1 MSSELATFRARFEA
15 TVEQRQTAS
24 ITAVQQ
30 TLADQMRITSYEIED
45 RKRLLGIDESDV
57 KLLASC
63 RRLIHEQVDDIV
75 EEFYSIQTQ
84 TPEIALVIGDAE
96 TLSRLKMAMRSY
108 ILEMFEGQ
116 YDVTY
121 VNKRLRIGKVHKR
134 IGLSPKLYTTALR
147 MLHELLERE
156 VDRWHPSDDPSA
168 AKLKQAL
175 QKIFMFDIQLVFDT
189 YIASL
194 VAEVQS
200 AKDEVE
206 RYAANLE
213 QQVIDRTLQL
223 AEMSRQDM
231 LTELQ
236 NQMAFHEHLRREYS
250 AAERSGEPLCLI
262 YIDLNDFKM
271 VNDTKGHTVGDQL
284 LAMTARMI
292 KNNIRTTDIPC
303 RYGGDE
309 FCVIVPRTALAD
321 AKKTCLRILK
331 AFEKEDAQG
340 TSLSIGV
347 AQLDLSNGMT
357 MDDLVHAAD
366 ANMYKAKQQ
375 HKDACGNYMVA

>member
-1 MSSELATFRARFEA
+1 MGSDVTALGAQIEA
-15 TVEQRQTAS
+15 TVQERQTAS
-24 ITAVQQ
+24 TTAVQQ
-30 TLADQMRITSYEIED
+30 TLAEQMRITSHEIED
-45 RKRLLGIDESDV
+45 RKRLLGISESDL

-63 RRLIHEQVDDIV
+63 RRQVHEQVDEIV

-84 TPEIALVIGDAE
+84 TPEIALVIGDIE

-134 IGLSPKLYTTALR
+134 IGVSPKLYTTALR
-147 MLHELLERE
+147 ILHELLERDA
-156 VDRWHPSDDPSA
+156 DRWCPSGEPTV

-194 VAEVQS
+194 VAEVQL

-206 RYAANLE
+206 RYAASLE
-213 QQVIDRTLQL
+213 QQVIDRTMQL

-236 NQMAFHEHLRREYS
+236 NQMAFYEHLRREYS

-271 VNDTKGHTVGDQL
+271 VNDTKGHQVGDQL
-284 LAMTARMI
+284 LATTARVI
-292 KNNIRTTDIPC
+292 KKNTRTSDIPC
-303 RYGGDE
+303 PYGGDE
-309 FCVIVPRTALAD
+309 FCVIVPRTGLD
-321 AKKTCLRILK
+321 EAKKTCLRILK

-347 AQLDLSNGMT
+347 AQLDLSSGMT
-357 MDDLVHAAD
+357 MDDLVRAAD